1 MIYEKNKFFLFIKKK
16 IKIIKIDKK
25 KIEKVFEINNKL
37 KSLISLSI
45 VNFLRTSLLKK
56 IPQKRENN
64 NRML

>member
-1 MIYEKNKFFLFIKKK
+1 MIYEKNNFFLFIKKK

-25 KIEKVFEINNKL
+25 RIEKVFEMNDKL

-64 NRML
+64 NRIL

>member
-1 MIYEKNKFFLFIKKK
+1 MKKINFSFLLKKK

>member
-1 MIYEKNKFFLFIKKK
+1 MKKIIFSCLLKKK

-25 KIEKVFEINNKL
+25 RIEKVFEMNDKL

-64 NRML
+64 NRIL